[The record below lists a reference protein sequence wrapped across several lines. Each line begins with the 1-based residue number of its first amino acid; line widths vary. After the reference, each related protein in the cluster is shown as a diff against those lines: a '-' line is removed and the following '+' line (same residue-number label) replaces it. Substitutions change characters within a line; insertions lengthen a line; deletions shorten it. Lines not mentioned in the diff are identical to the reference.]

1 MKTPKERR
9 MEKVEEPFNG
19 SGVAT
24 AATDDYN
31 DEETNRVKM
40 VKRMRRR
47 GRKRM
52 KGMIMV

>member
-31 DEETNRVKM
+31 DEETSRVM
-40 VKRMRRR
+40 VKTMRRR